1 MEITLEQLLRSRDER
16 QARQRMLQTAFPGQ
30 TLVCL
35 TVVMPGAVKRN
46 DQSLIVAHAAV
57 EALRECFHGSMSFM
71 EERDLTTGYE
81 AYLLVSAGLLEAKRR
96 VSHIE
101 ERHPLGRLFDIDVI
115 APDGQPVS
123 RTAIGLPLR
132 RCIICGS
139 EARLCMRQHKHTQEE
154 LHQRISQLIEGYVHR
169 V

>member
-1 MEITLEQLLRSRDER
+1 MEITLSELLASRDAR
-16 QARQRMLQTAFPGQ
+16 QARQQVLLSEHPNE

-46 DQSLIVAHAAV
+46 RQSLIVAHAAV
-57 EALRECFHGSMSFM
+57 EALRECFDGHVGFL
-71 EERDLTTGYE
+71 EERDLPTGYE
-81 AYLLVSAGLLEAKRR
+81 AYLLVDVARLDAKRIA
-96 VSHIE
+96 SHIE
-101 ERHPLGRLFDIDVI
+101 ESHPLGRLFDIDVI